1 MAIER
6 AKYRVY
12 NGTEF
17 DEIRYVTDADLVEI
31 KDTAGKFTATEVEG
45 ALKENA
51 DKIGNLNGI
60 IGSLSSLV
68 TTVKTSIVNA
78 INEIKNE
85 LTSHKNN
92 KNNPHNVT
100 AAQVGAAL
108 SSHSH
113 TAGDLPSAST
123 SAKGIVQLS
132 TSTSSTSTT
141 LAATA
146 SAVRTVNNN
155 LSNKV
160 DKPSSATSGNI
171 AVFDGGA
178 GKIKD
183 GGKTIQ
189 QVSAPYYAT
198 GIATLSFTALTTEEW
213 SAPQYV
219 STGCSCVDV
228 FIVGNQAGF
237 TFQLTPGNKAM
248 SIIQISIDDT
258 NFRYEYISNPKY
270 TNDILLASSTYNAVA
285 GQLLSD
291 GRLRIVAKKTTSGY
305 NSVNITL
312 LWRGWN

>member
-1 MAIER
+1 MAWQTPKTNWQENNALTPTDFNRIEGNIQELQNTKETPAGAQ
-6 AKYRVY
+6 AKV
-12 NGTEF
+12 NTH
-17 DEIRYVTDADLVEI
+17 
-31 KDTAGKFTATEVEG
+31 AGSKQTH
-45 ALKENA
+45 
-51 DKIGNLNGI
+51 GI
-60 IGSLSSLV
+60 SGSYYIAKTSRSDQLPAWNDIQGKPSLV
-68 TTVKTSIVNA
+68 TS
-78 INEIKNE
+78 
-85 LTSHKNN
+85 SD
-92 KNNPHNVT
+92 
-100 AAQVGAAL
+100 L
-108 SSHSH
+108 SN
-113 TAGDLPSAST
+113 G
-123 SAKGIVQLS
+123 
-132 TSTSSTSTT
+132 
-141 LAATA
+141 LAA
-146 SAVRTVNNN
+146 
-155 LSNKV
+155 KV

-248 SIIQISIDDT
+248 SIIEGYGSAD
-258 NFRYEYISNPKY
+258 FYYEYISSPKY

-305 NSVNITL
+305 NSVNITV